1 MLEDLFLDKYSFRAI
16 INFAFESAYP
26 MRECWNRQT
35 GRLEVPV
42 SNHRRVGSSPISRT
56 TKDISFWIDV
66 FFCFLSNYN
75 NAVYTVKLLYPEE
88 KKSCKRKGLTLL
100 SAAFR
105 LFYYGAEPVNQ
116 QDGYSHF
123 DKIRN
128 YKREYAGRKSS
139 HQRNRTLRAVIDP
152 HKPQCSKAVTD
163 H

>member
-88 KKSCKRKGLTLL
+88 KKEKLQTEGFNSSVCSFPIILL
-100 SAAFR
+100 WG
-105 LFYYGAEPVNQ
+105 GA
-116 QDGYSHF
+116 
-123 DKIRN
+123 
-128 YKREYAGRKSS
+128 
-139 HQRNRTLRAVIDP
+139 
-152 HKPQCSKAVTD
+152 C
-163 H
+163 